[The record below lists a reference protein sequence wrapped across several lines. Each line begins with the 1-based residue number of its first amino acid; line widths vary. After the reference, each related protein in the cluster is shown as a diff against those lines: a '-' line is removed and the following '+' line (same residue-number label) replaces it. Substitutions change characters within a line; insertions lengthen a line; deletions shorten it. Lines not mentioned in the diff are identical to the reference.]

1 MTGEHRRLQ
10 RLGQLPHRLGRVL
23 GASAHHDQRTL
34 GLPENPGG
42 LLDLLGVD
50 CGLGGSGRFEGAV
63 GRLAPHVDGHL
74 HGHRTG
80 DAGHQLVHCLLPH
93 AGSVEA
99 AADVVRVLGQLA
111 QHVRRIGQVVQY
123 AGAAAPPLR
132 GEGPDQ
138 SQHPGVAPVGAG
150 ETGRG
155 VEHPGAGHHAQGGR
169 TARDLGRSQGHV
181 GRALLVAGH
190 DGPYV
195 AGVDE
200 GVEEVVV
207 LHSGQAEQGV
217 EAQRSE
223 GLYRE
228 MGDRRSLRQ
237 RMLDSCCHG
246 RQRSSRTMRP
256 LSPRRRC

>member
-1 MTGEHRRLQ
+1 MAGVEHAEPHMSGEHRRLQ

-42 LLDLLGVD
+42 LLDLPGVD
-50 CGLGGSGRFEGAV
+50 RGFGGSGRFEGAV

-74 HGHRTG
+74 DGHRTG

-155 VEHPGAGHHAQGGR
+155 VEHPGAGHHAQSGR

-217 EAQRSE
+217 DA
-223 GLYRE
+223 
-228 MGDRRSLRQ
+228 
-237 RMLDSCCHG
+237 
-246 RQRSSRTMRP
+246 
-256 LSPRRRC
+256 